1 MARDLFIDMTN
12 RRLAQSLT
20 SLFPADFPSFVKG
33 DTGQI
38 NLYFLQATGNIQ
50 TPFTVMDMTGTSVKF
65 GVGTRTGM
73 PRSGTFTLSFG
84 GETSGAIGFSATAGA
99 ISSALNSL
107 SAITSIGGVSVDGDV
122 SSNFVINFNS
132 AGTRSAITADV
143 SHLIPTTLALVDER
157 LVGDAT
163 TNEIQELQ
171 LRLTPAVYQPTWT
184 DFPTAVTVSVSTS
197 ITGSASN
204 NEVQRIDFSRTPYN
218 GAYRITV
225 PTYNVDIASTVTDGV
240 FITSENHGLVIAQPV
255 SLTGFTAISG
265 YTQGQQYFV
274 RTTPNSTQFTLSAT
288 ANGTA
293 ITTGSGTVT
302 SGSIATTV
310 LRQTSPISP
319 LFNAPTVQ
327 SMLESLDCIG
337 SGQENISVNG
347 IAGSFFSIT
356 FQNSKGLRAYP
367 QLQVQSTLQGYPG
380 KYALVNFN
388 TFGVRDYLLNSTSA
402 TADLEIELTNGGDR
416 STIILQQCT
425 LSEELISQTG
435 IV

>member
-20 SLFPADFPSFVKG
+20 SLFPSDFPSFVKG

-38 NLYFLQATGNIQ
+38 NLYFLQATGDIQ
-50 TPFTVMDMTGTSVKF
+50 SPFTVVDMTGTSVKF
-65 GVGTRTGM
+65 GVGTRTGT

-107 SAITSIGGVSVDGDV
+107 SAITSIGGVSVDGTV
-122 SSNFVINFNS
+122 STNFVINFNS

-157 LVGDAT
+157 LAGDAT
-163 TNEIQELQ
+163 TSEIQELQ

-184 DFPTAVTVSVSTS
+184 DFPTAVTASVSTS
-197 ITGSASN
+197 ITGSVSN
-204 NEVQRIDFSRTPYN
+204 NEVQRIDFSRSPYS
-218 GAYRITV
+218 GSYRITV

-240 FITSENHGLVIAQPV
+240 FISSENHGLVLSQPV
-255 SLTGFTAISG
+255 SLTGFTAITG
-265 YTQGQQYFV
+265 YTQGQQYFI
-274 RTTPNSTQFTLSAT
+274 RAIPNSTQFTLAAT

-293 ITTGSGTVT
+293 ITGSATVT
-302 SGSIATTV
+302 AGSIATTV
-310 LRQTSPISP
+310 LRQTAPIEP
-319 LFNAPTVQ
+319 VNNAGLVE
-327 SMLESLDCIG
+327 SALEVLDCIG
-337 SGQENISVNG
+337 SGNVAVNG
-347 IAGSFFSIT
+347 IVGSFFSIT
-356 FQNSKGLRAYP
+356 FQNEKGFRAYP

-416 STIILQQCT
+416 STIILQPCT
-425 LSEELISQTG
+425 LTEELISQTG

>member
-1 MARDLFIDMTN
+1 
-12 RRLAQSLT
+12 
-20 SLFPADFPSFVKG
+20 
-33 DTGQI
+33 
-38 NLYFLQATGNIQ
+38 
-50 TPFTVMDMTGTSVKF
+50 MTGTSVKF
-65 GVGTRTGM
+65 GVGTRTGT

-107 SAITSIGGVSVDGDV
+107 SAITSVGGVSVDGNI

-157 LVGDAT
+157 LAGDAT

-171 LRLTPAVYQPTWT
+171 LRLTPAVYQSTWT
-184 DFPTAVTVSVSTS
+184 DFPTSVTASVSTS
-197 ITGSASN
+197 ITGSVSN
-204 NEVQRIDFSRTPYN
+204 NEVQRIDFSRKPYS
-218 GAYRITV
+218 GAFRITV

-240 FITSENHGLVIAQPV
+240 FITSDNHGLVPLQPV
-255 SLTGFTAISG
+255 SLTGFTAITG

-274 RTTPNSTQFTLSAT
+274 LTTSNPTQFTLSAT
-288 ANGTA
+288 ANGTV
-293 ITTGSGTVT
+293 ITGSATIT

-310 LRQTSPISP
+310 LRQTEPISP
-319 LFNAPTVQ
+319 
-327 SMLESLDCIG
+327 ESNTGNVASALQILDCIG
-337 SGQENISVNG
+337 GQENISVNG

-388 TFGVRDYLLNSTSA
+388 TFGVRDYLLNSTNA
-402 TADLEIELTNGGDR
+402 TADLEIELTNGADR